1 MERKNTKTLT
11 TGEFASYVGVN
22 KDTLFYYD
30 KINLFKPAGKLLNGY
45 RYYTYDQIKS
55 FSTLQSLR
63 KLGVSIEELKE
74 YLSSQ
79 NKHKFVQM
87 AKQQTVI
94 VEKEIEKL
102 LQIQRFFK
110 QIISTEEE
118 LKDVKIR
125 KVYIQKMEK
134 KYIFLSNE
142 TANEGMNT
150 VEEWSEQYK
159 HFGKQI
165 GLHVPVPIGSLLT
178 KDTLIQERFERVDY
192 LFSYSELETE
202 HSRPEGLYAIYYHEG
217 PYKNIESSYLYVT
230 NFIKSEGY
238 AIVGHAYEEYL
249 YDSLKTNDEE
259 EYLTKISIQVKQQ
272 SKEQ

>member
-1 MERKNTKTLT
+1 LERKNTKTLT
-11 TGEFASYVGVN
+11 TGEFASYVGVK

-79 NKHKFVQM
+79 NTHKFVQM

-118 LKDVKIR
+118 LKGVEFG
-125 KVYIQKMEK
+125 KVYVQKTEK
-134 KYIFLSNE
+134 KYILLSNK
-142 TANEGMNT
+142 TSNEGMNT
-150 VEEWSEQYK
+150 VEEWSEQYN

-165 GLHVPVPIGSLLT
+165 GLQVPVPIGSLLT

-192 LFSYSELETE
+192 LFSYSELDTGQ
-202 HSRPEGLYAIYYHEG
+202 SRPEGLYAIYYHEG
-217 PYKNIESSYLYVT
+217 TYKNIESSYLHVT
-230 NFIKSEGY
+230 NFIKREGY
-238 AIVGHAYEEYL
+238 SIVGDAYEEYL
-249 YDSLKTNDEE
+249 YDSMKTNNEE
-259 EYLTKISIQVKQQ
+259 EYLTKISIQVKKNL
-272 SKEQ
+272 KEQ

>member
-11 TGEFASYVGVN
+11 TGEFASYVGVK

-30 KINLFKPAGKLLNGY
+30 KINLFKPAGKLSNGY

-63 KLGVSIEELKE
+63 KLDVSIEELKE

-79 NKHKFVQM
+79 NTHKFVQM

-118 LKDVKIR
+118 LKDVDIGE
-125 KVYIQKMEK
+125 VYIQKTEK
-134 KYIFLSNE
+134 KYIHLSNE

-272 SKEQ
+272 SKDQ

>member
-11 TGEFASYVGVN
+11 TGEFASYVGVK

-30 KINLFKPAGKLLNGY
+30 RINLFKPAGKLSNGY
-45 RYYTYDQIKS
+45 RYYTYDQIKT

-79 NKHKFVQM
+79 NTHKFVEM
-87 AKQQTVI
+87 ANQQTI
-94 VEKEIEKL
+94 LVEKEIEKL
-102 LQIQRFFK
+102 IQIQRFFK

-118 LKDVKIR
+118 IR
-125 KVYIQKMEK
+125 GVEIGKVYIQKVEK
-134 KYIFLSNE
+134 KHIHLSNE
-142 TANEGMNT
+142 NSNEGMNT
-150 VEEWSEQYK
+150 VEEWSEQYR

-178 KDTLIQERFERVDY
+178 KNTLIQEKFERVDH
-192 LFSYSELETE
+192 LFSYSDLKTG

-238 AIVGHAYEEYL
+238 SIVGHAYEEYL
-249 YDSLKTNDEE
+249 YDSLKTNNEE
-259 EYLTKISIQVKQQ
+259 EYLTKISIQVKKH

>member
-11 TGEFASYVGVN
+11 TGEFASYVGVK

-30 KINLFKPAGKLLNGY
+30 KINLFKPAGKLSNGY
-45 RYYTYDQIKS
+45 RYYTYDQIKT

-74 YLSSQ
+74 YLSSP
-79 NKHKFVQM
+79 NTHKFVEM
-87 AKQQTVI
+87 ANQQTI
-94 VEKEIEKL
+94 LVEKEIEKL
-102 LQIQRFFK
+102 IQIQRFFK

-118 LKDVKIR
+118 IKDVEIG
-125 KVYIQKMEK
+125 KVYIQKVEK
-134 KYIFLSNE
+134 KHVHLSNE
-142 TANEGMNT
+142 TSNEGMNT

-178 KDTLIQERFERVDY
+178 KDTLIQERFERVDH
-192 LFSYSELETE
+192 LFSYSDLETG
-202 HSRPEGLYAIYYHEG
+202 HLRPEGLYAVYYHEG

-230 NFIKSEGY
+230 NFTESEGY
-238 AIVGHAYEEYL
+238 SIVGNAYEEYL
-249 YDSLKTNDEE
+249 YDSLKTNNEE
-259 EYLTKISIQVKQQ
+259 EYLTKISIQVKRH